1 MSRILV
7 TGANG
12 FVGRVLCETL
22 TRSGHTVRGAVRANA
37 NAGLA
42 CSDLV
47 EIGDIGANTD
57 WTRALDGIDT
67 VIHAAARAHILH
79 DSAANAA
86 LYMGTNTEGTRGLI
100 DAAARSGV
108 GRLVYVSSIKVN
120 GEVTTGAPFGAEDTP
135 APLDDY
141 GRSKLA
147 AERLVLEAATA
158 GRVDGLIVRPP
169 LVYGSGVRANFLRLM
184 TWIWKGVPL
193 PLGAVGNSRSLV
205 SVWNLADLIMRL
217 ATVKDPGARVFLAS
231 DDDDL
236 STPELI
242 RKLAAAMEKPV
253 WLMPV
258 PVAALRLAGRLAG
271 KGPELSR
278 LCGSLRIDV
287 AATRRQLAWTPP
299 LSVDEGLARTARWFI
314 TEVSRE
320 R

>member
-1 MSRILV
+1 MTRILV

-12 FVGRVLCETL
+12 FLGRVLCETL
-22 TRSGHTVRGAVRANA
+22 TLSGHDVRAAVRARA
-37 NAGLA
+37 NDDLA
-42 CSDLV
+42 CADVV
-47 EIGDIGANTD
+47 EIGDLGANTD

-86 LYMGTNTEGTRGLI
+86 LYFGTNTEGTRGLI
-100 DAAARSGV
+100 DAMARGGV

-120 GEVTTGAPFGAEDTP
+120 GEVTTAAPFRADDTP

-147 AERLVLEAATA
+147 AERLVLEAVSA

-184 TWIWKGVPL
+184 TWIWKGAPL
-193 PLGAVGNSRSLV
+193 PLGSVRNSRSLV

-231 DDDDL
+231 DDDDV
-236 STPELI
+236 STPDLI
-242 RKLAAAMEKPV
+242 RKLAAAMGRPAR
-253 WLMPV
+253 LIPV
-258 PVAALRLAGRLAG
+258 PPAALQIAARLAG
-271 KGPELSR
+271 KGAELSR

-287 AATRRQLAWTPP
+287 SPTRRQLAWTPP
-299 LSVDEGLARTARWFI
+299 LSVDEGLARTARWFNS
-314 TEVSRE
+314 EVSRE